1 MPYTI
6 ITGASAGIG
15 YETAKGLASRGH
27 NLILVARSFEKL
39 KQIKNNFLA
48 QYNIEC
54 DIYSYDLS
62 LIQSNINFSGKIIQK
77 YEDIN
82 ILINNVGAIF
92 MDRQIT
98 SEGLEKTF
106 ALNHMSYFAL
116 STLLIKK

>member
-15 YETAKGLASRGH
+15 YETAKGLASKGH

-39 KQIKNNFLA
+39 KQIRKNILA

-62 LIQSNINFSGKIIQK
+62 LIQSNINFSNKIVQK
-77 YEDIN
+77 YKDIH

-92 MDRQIT
+92 MDR
-98 SEGLEKTF
+98 
-106 ALNHMSYFAL
+106 
-116 STLLIKK
+116 

>member
-6 ITGASAGIG
+6 VTGASAGIG
-15 YETAKGLASRGH
+15 YETAKGLAQKGH

-39 KQIKNNFLA
+39 KHIRKIFLA

-62 LIQSNINFSGKIIQK
+62 LIQSNINFSNKIIQK
-77 YEDIN
+77 YKDVD

-92 MDRQIT
+92 MDRT
-98 SEGLEKTF
+98 
-106 ALNHMSYFAL
+106 NHE
-116 STLLIKK
+116 